1 MKSIITALTQLQL
14 REGITTQQYAAL
26 DAAISIITGAAGLAT
41 TVEVAEKDT
50 DMAGVGMM
58 TAHLEDGAIKI
69 TVGGE

>member
-1 MKSIITALTQLQL
+1 MKSIITALTQLQMK
-14 REGITTQQYAAL
+14 ETTTTQQYAAL